1 MPLVGVIV
9 CSTVLGSTDLLSVGT
24 VPVIVTVP
32 AVPDVTQ
39 PAETVG
45 VTLLETVN
53 VVPLKLVYV
62 EAPLAVGV
70 VALPFLM

>member
-1 MPLVGVIV
+1 M
-9 CSTVLGSTDLLSVGT
+9 
-24 VPVIVTVP
+24 IVTVP

-53 VVPLKLVYV
+53 VVPLKLVDV